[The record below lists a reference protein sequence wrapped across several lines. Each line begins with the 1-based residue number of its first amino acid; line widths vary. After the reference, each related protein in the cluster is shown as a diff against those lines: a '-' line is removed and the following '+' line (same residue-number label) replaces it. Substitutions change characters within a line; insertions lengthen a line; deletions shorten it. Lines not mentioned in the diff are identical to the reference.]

1 MEHKGTKTIE
11 TNRLL
16 LRKFCAE
23 DTNAAYANWTSDEK
37 VTEFL
42 RWPTHTFVETTEMVI
57 KDWISDYKC
66 NLLIVDGDDLK
77 FEKNPEDFEKVTDMI
92 DAKMYGLFSEQE

>member
-11 TNRLL
+11 TDRLI

-23 DTNAAYANWTSDEK
+23 DINAAYANWTSDEK

-42 RWPTHTFVETTEMVI
+42 RWRTRFSSAKHVI
-57 KDWISDYKC
+57 DKQI
-66 NLLIVDGDDLK
+66 
-77 FEKNPEDFEKVTDMI
+77 KNNKTKVFFFINILHIFD
-92 DAKMYGLFSEQE
+92 